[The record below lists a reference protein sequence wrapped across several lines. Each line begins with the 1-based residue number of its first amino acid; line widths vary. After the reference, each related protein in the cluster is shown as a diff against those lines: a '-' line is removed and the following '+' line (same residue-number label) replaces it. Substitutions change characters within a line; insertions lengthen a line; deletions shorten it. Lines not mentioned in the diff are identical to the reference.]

1 MRVIAAC
8 LSGLWPGH
16 APLTGPPGAG
26 LPPPANPPPLS
37 RPPPAGSLQPSR
49 ESRSPSRIFGGCH
62 GPIYTPTHTHTHTH
76 THNQP
81 RKKQR
86 NKETKK
92 GREIKMAPLPS
103 CFFGAIYLLLL
114 LLLFAGCDTLCVC
127 VCLCYVRILYFCF
140 RWLFRKHRQLPLLS
154 PPPSL
159 PPQSASMAA
168 PPPICQ
174 IKESLL
180 MSSACI

>member
-1 MRVIAAC
+1 M
-8 LSGLWPGH
+8 
-16 APLTGPPGAG
+16 
-26 LPPPANPPPLS
+26 
-37 RPPPAGSLQPSR
+37 
-49 ESRSPSRIFGGCH
+49 
-62 GPIYTPTHTHTHTH
+62 HTHTH

-154 PPPSL
+154 PPPL
-159 PPQSASMAA
+159 PPPTVGFNGGTASNLSN
-168 PPPICQ
+168 Q
-174 IKESLL
+174 RVTFDVVSVHLEHTHTHTVGEREKTLL
-180 MSSACI
+180 YVINQFLKV

>member
-1 MRVIAAC
+1 MFIDAC
-8 LSGLWPGH
+8 YRSVSQRFVARPRPPH
-16 APLTGPPGAG
+16 RPTGGGASSASQSTAS
-26 LPPPANPPPLS
+26 LPPPS
-37 RPPPAGSLQPSR
+37 RR
-49 ESRSPSRIFGGCH
+49 KSPTVPRIPVAFENLRRMPWAH
-62 GPIYTPTHTHTHTH
+62 LHTHTHTHTH

-159 PPQSASMAA
+159 L
-168 PPPICQ
+168 I
-174 IKESLL
+174 
-180 MSSACI
+180 